1 MGHGFRS
8 ALRLAATIAAAAV
21 IARVAD
27 SAMRSFGP
35 AAVAPP
41 RHRSGTAPARM
52 AVAARRGPNADVMA
66 PVSVHLESND
76 SVPLAPPEPHPFG
89 PTRAVPCRSIGSETP
104 APAFPDQSATRTI
117 ELEASGELDDTPS
130 AADRLLARR
139 HASELTS

>member
-8 ALRLAATIAAAAV
+8 ALRLAATIAAAVV

-27 SAMRSFGP
+27 TAMRSFGP

-41 RHRSGTAPARM
+41 RHRSGTAPARK
-52 AVAARRGPNADVMA
+52 AIAARPDLNADVMA
-66 PVSVHLESND
+66 SVPVHLESND
-76 SVPLAPPEPHPFG
+76 SVPFAPPEQHPFG
-89 PTRAVPCRSIGSETP
+89 PTRAVPCRSIGYETP
-104 APAFPDQSATRTI
+104 AAIPDHSATRTI
-117 ELEASGELDDTPS
+117 ELEASGELDDTLS